1 MRLPHFSAAR
11 CSTRLMS
18 SSRSTTRKNDRP
30 CPMATSESSAT
41 VSVHCGGTDHTVP
54 SSALRSSRLPYRL
67 YLAPTY
73 WSRCPL
79 RGWKGW
85 ITRTRCADPP
95 GIAVLLRELLTPEIA
110 FRPHF
115 ATSKE
120 PTANRG
126 GRRYLPYAFTEQSY
140 SRNQACPNVFI
151 AESAGCLLEVIP
163 GPPEY
168 AKALFPTGFSRRG

>member
-95 GIAVLLRELLTPEIA
+95 GIAVLLRELLTPD
-110 FRPHF
+110 
-115 ATSKE
+115 
-120 PTANRG
+120 
-126 GRRYLPYAFTEQSY
+126 
-140 SRNQACPNVFI
+140 QACPNVFI